1 MKIIIPKQN
10 FTTLYVTLTIIILA
24 TFSQINDNNTIIQYW
39 DEIFTVFAAFKIVCG
54 INAISSNYK
63 KRQIFEVISV
73 MLILIILVGLI
84 SNYYFHIASN
94 NISILMDLFG
104 LLKTPVIFV
113 CTFLILTNEEKKSI
127 LFNMKN
133 LAKIYVLSAFIFSLI
148 NLVINTSMTFD
159 VRYGFRSFR
168 FFYRNPGAL
177 NAAMLSA
184 YSIISVTSHKTTRK
198 IFLALTTIVIVLTFR
213 GMGIGAV
220 GVFIMLEVYTNLKK
234 SNNEFSFKKL
244 LPVSIIA
251 FLLGYN
257 QIEEYF
263 IGSDSIRNLFLKNSI
278 VILKRYFP
286 IGSGF
291 ATYGSDQAYKN
302 YSKLYYE
309 FGYNNIYYLRP
320 GNGIVANDN
329 FWPMIIGQF
338 GIFGFFA
345 YISMILLQFKFV
357 FSSKMDDK
365 IKVIV
370 ISLLVFV
377 FITSLG
383 NAVYTSAT
391 GMLIYITAGVVYQP
405 SIE

>member
-39 DEIFTVFAAFKIVCG
+39 DEIFTVFAAFKIVCR

-63 KRQIFEVISV
+63 KRQIVEVISV

-84 SNYYFHIASN
+84 SNYYLHIASN
-94 NISILMDLFG
+94 NISILIDLFG

-133 LAKIYVLSAFIFSLI
+133 LAKIYVISAFIFSLI

-213 GMGIGAV
+213 GMGIGAL

-234 SNNEFSFKKL
+234 SKIEFSFKKL

-257 QIEEYF
+257 QVKEYF

-302 YSKLYYE
+302 YSQLYYE

-320 GNGIVANDN
+320 GNGVVANDN

-338 GIFGFFA
+338 GILGFFA

-357 FSSKMDDK
+357 FSSKMDDE

-391 GMLIYITAGVVYQP
+391 GMLIYIIAGVVYQP